1 MIITLDNI
9 NYAYDNCTNVN
20 ESTKRIYQCYINK
33 IKQWQPLEFT
43 TQDDLI
49 NIFKSHDMSNSQIYS
64 ILGLLRCTCVVC
76 NLDDKVKDIVYTLYH
91 DYNKI
96 SKNDQYNHRTTTKW
110 TTDSLIEFNKSLQI
124 DSYKTMNVKLLIG
137 LYTLIPPL
145 RNDYN
150 NVKIVTENIDTNF
163 YNTVTGELMVYS
175 TKSKKYHSV
184 TVPVELK
191 DIITETLTFMPRD
204 YLFVTQHKKPFSNTC
219 NMYNILI
226 KLLRTIIND
235 DTFTINTFRHLYATK
250 SFTGTVQD
258 RVAAQEGMLH
268 NAQNHLRYGQ

>member
-33 IKQWQPLEFT
+33 IKEWQPLEFT

-49 NIFKSHDMSNSQIYS
+49 NIFKSHNMSNSQIYS

-91 DYNKI
+91 NYNKI
-96 SKNDQYNHRTTTKW
+96 SKDDQYNHRTTTKW

-150 NVKIVTENIDTNF
+150 NVKLVTENIDTNF

-219 NMYNILI
+219 NMYSTLI

>member
-1 MIITLDNI
+1 MIITFDNI

-33 IKQWQPLEFT
+33 IKEWQPLEFT

-49 NIFKSHDMSNSQIYS
+49 NIFKSHNMSNSQIYS

-96 SKNDQYNHRTTTKW
+96 SKDDQYNHRTTTKW

-219 NMYNILI
+219 NMYSTLI

>member
-33 IKQWQPLEFT
+33 IKEWQPLEFT

-49 NIFKSHDMSNSQIYS
+49 NIFKSHNMSNSQIYS

-91 DYNKI
+91 NYNKI

-219 NMYNILI
+219 NMYSTLI

>member
-9 NYAYDNCTNVN
+9 NYAYNNCTNVN

-49 NIFKSHDMSNSQIYS
+49 DIFKSHDMSNSQIYS

-91 DYNKI
+91 NYNKI
-96 SKNDQYNHRTTTKW
+96 SKDDQYNHRTSTKW

-163 YNTVTGELMVYS
+163 YNTITGELMVYS

-219 NMYNILI
+219 NMYSILI

>member
-33 IKQWQPLEFT
+33 IKEWQPLEFT

-49 NIFKSHDMSNSQIYS
+49 NIFKSHNMSNSQIYS

-96 SKNDQYNHRTTTKW
+96 SKDDQYNHRTTTKW

-163 YNTVTGELMVYS
+163 YNTITGELMVYS

-219 NMYNILI
+219 NMYSTLI

>member
-9 NYAYDNCTNVN
+9 NYTYDNCTNVN

-33 IKQWQPLEFT
+33 IKEWQPLEFT

-163 YNTVTGELMVYS
+163 YNTITGELMVYS

-184 TVPVELK
+184 IVPVELK

-219 NMYNILI
+219 NMYNTLI
-226 KLLRTIIND
+226 KLLRTSIND

>member
-33 IKQWQPLEFT
+33 IKEWQPLEFT

-49 NIFKSHDMSNSQIYS
+49 NIFKSHNMSNSQIYS

-91 DYNKI
+91 NYNKI
-96 SKNDQYNHRTTTKW
+96 SKDDQYNHRTTTKW

-219 NMYNILI
+219 NMYNTLI